1 MTSQPPHDLGY
12 ASATDLAAH
21 WKIDRRTVPSVLKK
35 FEVSRSALHNS
46 PRYKWSDILLKVDR
60 VPAEFLREAPE
71 KILQPLLTTFEV
83 ADILDVSVQTVRNY
97 IAAGRLRAVVL
108 LARTPR
114 FHQFNNGL

>member
-1 MTSQPPHDLGY
+1 MTSQTPHDLGY
-12 ASATDLAAH
+12 ASTTDLAEH

-35 FEVSRSALHNS
+35 FEISRSNLHNS

-60 VPAEFLREAPE
+60 LPAESLRDAPE

-97 IAAGRLRAVVL
+97 TAAGRLSTVVL

-114 FHQFNNGL
+114 FHPMHCGL